1 MKKVIVAF
9 VLSALFLSCQ
19 AAVGAEE
26 VNRAAISVD
35 EQIAK
40 IKEAKDRYAC
50 FEACENAL
58 SQCKTFEDYEK
69 LCNEL
74 KSVSEKQKEKDF
86 ADVLYYMLS
95 KARVEELMYLTKKND
110 IESGRIYMSVN
121 EKYYNEA
128 LENLDNMSRATK
140 SKDMLI
146 ESDLLKFYIF
156 KELFQ
161 QQKLDAAFDEMINII
176 ASYSPDK
183 AQNLVK
189 LNEVSKKLSDKGMAD
204 YAMKLKFVYASKVD
218 PESAKMLAEDIR
230 SNGDKYV
237 DEGDIKEAL
246 STYDTYL
253 KLAENYYEKDVM
265 AGKLMD
271 IAEKYFGKNRF
282 KDAIKYYSIHLQ
294 KYGDSKVADYA
305 SYKLALSYFNDK
317 DYATAIGKFE
327 DFLKNYQNS
336 VWFEKGFE
344 ELCRLYYETS
354 ETGKALEN
362 LQKLIDAYPR
372 QDSRDY
378 AYLLTGILFYGK
390 ADYNKALDVLRKMQQ
405 EFPKSSY
412 YYVTETLIMDI
423 NEIKKG
429 ATPSYSFG
437 ANDLYRIWEP
447 YTSIGVSVTV
457 GEGAQAF
464 DNKDAK
470 PGETFVKTKCGAKVA
485 FNISGI
491 EDLDRYNEYWQDKED
506 QSRLPR
512 EIKTGT
518 EKDLVFFTW
527 SCPDNGKFLDEKQLS
542 SRSWQAPELPGDYII
557 NINAGDIAL
566 VRPPDSGSRKDPLKT
581 LTIHVTAEK

>member
-1 MKKVIVAF
+1 MKKIIAAF
-9 VLSALFLSCQ
+9 LLAILFLPVPVC
-19 AAVGAEE
+19 AEE
-26 VNRAAISVD
+26 L
-35 EQIAK
+35 
-40 IKEAKDRYAC
+40 KDMAQ
-50 FEACENAL
+50 AL
-58 SQCKTFEDYEK
+58 EQCKSYDDYEK
-69 LCNEL
+69 LHGEL
-74 KSVSEKQKEKDF
+74 KSMVESKKGN
-86 ADVLYYMLS
+86 ADTLYYMMA
-95 KARVEELMYLTKKND
+95 KTRVEELSYLARKND
-110 IESGRIYMSVN
+110 IEAGRIYMSVN

-128 LENLDNMSRATK
+128 LEDLDNVSRLTK

-146 ESDLLKFYIF
+146 EADLLKFSIF

-161 QQKLDAAFDEMINII
+161 QQRLDAVFDEVIGMI

-183 AQNLVK
+183 AQNLAK

-218 PESAKMLAEDIR
+218 PESAKMLAEDIK

-237 DEGDIKEAL
+237 DEGNIKEAL

-362 LQKLIDAYPR
+362 LQKLIEAYPR

-378 AYLLTGILFYGK
+378 AYLLTAILFYGK
-390 ADYNKALDVLRKMQQ
+390 ADYDKALDVLRKMQQ

-429 ATPSYSFG
+429 AAPSYSFG

-447 YTSIGVSVTV
+447 YTSLGVSVTV
-457 GEGAQAF
+457 GEGAQAI

-470 PGETFVKTKCGAKVA
+470 PGETFVKTKCGANVA

-542 SRSWQAPELPGDYII
+542 SRTWQAPELPGDYII